1 MARTMPGFPE
11 GDLAVDNHHP
21 DMETRMYEI
30 QVITPLFGGG
40 VEAGN
45 VDPEHPI
52 RESSIRGHLRFWWRA
67 TKGAKYATIE
77 NLRQREGEIWGSMEN
92 PSPVVIEVTTVN
104 LDSPTSCARYDP
116 NNERHRYDLRW
127 NSPFAGRE
135 NPLPYI
141 LFPYQGKSP
150 DNREPKDPSEMITS
164 CNFTL
169 TVKIPSTKKMAIYRL
184 EYNEQ
189 RNKKH
194 LLPLCD
200 EDDNLK
206 KDVEAAVWAWVN
218 FGGIGARTRR
228 GCGALFCTKIIP
240 ESPDNFS
247 ITPPVSDPESIGLWY
262 SSHLKN
268 FGIDTS
274 SPRGWPTL
282 PKGFLFNRNGTRT
295 EIQCWIESVN
305 LLKKFRQGRN
315 LGRDYGNG
323 NHPGRSRWPE
333 AESLRT
339 AVYPTGKRPGGIH
352 PVDTKMRNITAF
364 PRVEFGMPIILEIRG
379 ERIKP
384 TLQPSEEND
393 RMASPLLLRPLKCRD
408 NLCASM
414 IVKLTTPPLTSAYVK
429 SGNPHDDDSIS
440 GGITQTEITSSG
452 NMLYEDSP
460 MKGRCTSGSALDA
473 FIAFAQEKGNDFVE
487 VPK

>member
-1 MARTMPGFPE
+1 MPDFPE
-11 GDLAVDNHHP
+11 GDLAIDNHHP
-21 DMETRMYEI
+21 DMETRTYEI

-40 VEAGN
+40 VEAGKI
-45 VDPEHPI
+45 DPELPI
-52 RESSIRGHLRFWWRA
+52 RPSSIRGHLRFWWRA

-92 PSPVVIEVTTVN
+92 PSPVVIVVTSVN
-104 LDSPTSCARYDP
+104 LDSPTPCARYDP

-150 DNREPKDPSEMITS
+150 DSLEPKDPSEMIRS

-169 TVKIPSTKKMAIYRL
+169 TVKIPSTKKMAIYRS

-200 EDDNLK
+200 EDDNLI

-228 GCGALFCTKIIP
+228 GCGALFCKKANP
-240 ESPDNFS
+240 ENLEQFS
-247 ITPPVSDPESIGLWY
+247 IIPPVSDSQEIRSWY
-262 SSHLKN
+262 LSCLN
-268 FGIDTS
+268 YLGIDTS
-274 SPRGWPTL
+274 TNCKWPTVL
-282 PKGFLFNRNGTRT
+282 RKILLKTGGNRTD
-295 EIQCWIESVN
+295 IQCWIESVSII
-305 LLKKFRQGRN
+305 KKFRQGEDIGRN
-315 LGRDYGNG
+315 KGRGSR
-323 NHPGRSRWPE
+323 PGQSRWPE

-339 AVYPTGKRPGGIH
+339 VVYGSGERPNGIH
-352 PVDTKMRNITAF
+352 PVDSRMTNIPAF
-364 PRVEFGMPIILEIRG
+364 PRVEFGMPIILEIRNEG
-379 ERIKP
+379 IKP
-384 TLQPSEEND
+384 TLQYTDEKD
-393 RMASPLLLRPLKCRD
+393 RMASPLILRPLKCRD
-408 NLCASM
+408 GLCSSM
-414 IVKLTTPPLTSAYVK
+414 IVRLNTPKLTSAYVK
-429 SGNPHDDDSIS
+429 PGQS
-440 GGITQTEITSSG
+440 GGDKTYPGEITANEIESSG
-452 NMLYEDSP
+452 NISYIDSP
-460 MKGRCTSGSALDA
+460 MKGRCKNGSALDA